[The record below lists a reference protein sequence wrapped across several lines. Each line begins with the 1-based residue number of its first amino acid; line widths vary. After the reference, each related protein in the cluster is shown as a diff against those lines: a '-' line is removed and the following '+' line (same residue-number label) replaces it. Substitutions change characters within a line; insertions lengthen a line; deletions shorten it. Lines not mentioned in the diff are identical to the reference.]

1 MVHFSSSLLF
11 DAAGARLFDTL
22 ELAKPGPH
30 LRGGWNGNGRSS
42 HRPRRVRPSGSFHAR
57 LALDSKGQIQAWPDL
72 AALNSAKDALGY
84 AEARREGSLRQAFL
98 LSVGCQII
106 HGTINTQCVSN
117 VQEKIRLEYLRRS
130 CQWRSIPA

>member
-11 DAAGARLFDTL
+11 DAAGARLIDTL

-42 HRPRRVRPSGSFHAR
+42 HRPRRVRPSGGLHAR
-57 LALDSKGQIQAWPDL
+57 LAFDPEGQIQAWPDL

-84 AEARREGSLRQAFL
+84 AKAFGELALRQAFL
-98 LSVGCQII
+98 LSVGCQVT
-106 HGTINTQCVSN
+106 HGANNTQCVST
-117 VQEKIRLEYLRRS
+117 VQRKIRLEYLRRS
-130 CQWRSIPA
+130 CQWRSMPT